1 MDDCNPSQDWQTL
14 ASPLAT
20 ARNIPYLQ
28 TPRNLREV
36 FAMILH
42 MYSGHTMLFSV
53 HSLSVPSKFAST
65 SVTSETHIK

>member
-1 MDDCNPSQDWQTL
+1 MDAALPVESSAISKTEGVCYPCCKRGWNWLDDCNPPQDWQAL

-36 FAMILH
+36 FAML
-42 MYSGHTMLFSV
+42 
-53 HSLSVPSKFAST
+53 
-65 SVTSETHIK
+65 